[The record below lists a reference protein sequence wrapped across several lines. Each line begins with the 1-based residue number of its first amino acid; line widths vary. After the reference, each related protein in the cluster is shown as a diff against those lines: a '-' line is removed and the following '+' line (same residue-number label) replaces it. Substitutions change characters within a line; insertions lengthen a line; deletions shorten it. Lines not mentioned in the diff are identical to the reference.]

1 MGDDNVFDWLR
12 GQNRAVQCQ
21 SVVKGRNGMWAE
33 FYGFGIF
40 VKLMRKLGKIAYLV
54 FRMRN

>member
-1 MGDDNVFDWLR
+1 MTNVVDWLR